1 MKESRSREGCARLL
15 SRQRLAQP
23 GGVSEGSRGDY
34 SVPHRLFK
42 PQTVLLRWR
51 SLRGG
56 EHIVGQPFD
65 DRPGYFGFK
74 EAGMI

>member
-34 SVPHRLFK
+34 SVPHGLFK
-42 PQTVLLRWR
+42 PQTVLLRVEA
-51 SLRGG
+51 SAGG
-56 EHIVGQPFD
+56 TDLAKPDTLQEW
-65 DRPGYFGFK
+65 
-74 EAGMI
+74 